1 MELACESCDC
11 VSLSQGYHNLIALW
25 REDACLMIRTEPS
38 YWGKL
43 HYIVFILRSVRS
55 IPYKNSRLHMHLYH
69 VFLGSLFENLF
80 QSVQMYFHM
89 FFWMVFIL
97 DILPHIN
104 TVARI
109 HVKMTSNVQPDFS
122 IISFDMINLYP

>member
-1 MELACESCDC
+1 
-11 VSLSQGYHNLIALW
+11 
-25 REDACLMIRTEPS
+25 
-38 YWGKL
+38 
-43 HYIVFILRSVRS
+43 
-55 IPYKNSRLHMHLYH
+55 MHLYH